1 MNKPHKI
8 VDSLLVLSYQ
18 SGDKKAL
25 ALLVKRWHKRLC
37 GHAFRYTRNM
47 DEAKD
52 VVQDSWRVIL
62 NKLFSLKDTNCF
74 GSWAMTIVTRKAL
87 DHIKKNK
94 RFVNG
99 INEENNPMA
108 PYPDA
113 ADYLSKEND
122 LSKVMN
128 AIAFLNEDQRMVL
141 KLFYLEEYSI
151 VEIGRILNVSEGT
164 VKTRL
169 FRARE
174 KLKTIIKT

>member
-37 GHAFRYTRNM
+37 RHAFRYTKDM

-62 NKLFSLKDTNCF
+62 NKLHSLRDTNCF
-74 GSWAMTIVTRKAL
+74 GSWVMTIVTRKAL
-87 DHIKKNK
+87 DHIKRNK
-94 RFVNG
+94 RFVNN
-99 INEENNPMA
+99 IKEPTVPNP
-108 PYPDA
+108 DDE
-113 ADYLSKEND
+113 DYLSKEND
-122 LSKVMN
+122 LTKVMN
-128 AIAFLNEDQRMVL
+128 AIALLNEDQRMVL

-151 VEIGRILNVSEGT
+151 VEIGQILGISEGT
-164 VKTRL
+164 IKTRL